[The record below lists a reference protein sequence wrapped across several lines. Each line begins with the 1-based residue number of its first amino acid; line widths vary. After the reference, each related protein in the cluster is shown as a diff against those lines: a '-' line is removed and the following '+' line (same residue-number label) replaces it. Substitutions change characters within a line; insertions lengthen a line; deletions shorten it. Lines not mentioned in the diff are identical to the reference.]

1 MINMLEIY
9 TDGSCSTNLRKGGW
23 GYVVLDNEVVKHED
37 CGAEDDTTNNRME
50 LTALLKG
57 IQWVENN
64 FLYAKDVVVY
74 TDSSYIA
81 NCFKEE
87 WYKRWRSNGWR
98 TANRVAVKN
107 QDLWREILNLYE
119 RGTHNIEIVYVKG
132 HAENKWNNSILSLYL
147 LFQFLSISVSSCD
160 NRLNT
165 LSADVLSII
174 FLTPTCSALSTG
186 TITLISPGILK
197 I

>member
-132 HAENKWNNSILSLYL
+132 HAENQWNNRA
-147 LFQFLSISVSSCD
+147 D
-160 NRLNT
+160 T
-165 LSADVLSII
+165 LATSWR
-174 FLTPTCSALSTG
+174 G
-186 TITLISPGILK
+186 N
-197 I
+197 